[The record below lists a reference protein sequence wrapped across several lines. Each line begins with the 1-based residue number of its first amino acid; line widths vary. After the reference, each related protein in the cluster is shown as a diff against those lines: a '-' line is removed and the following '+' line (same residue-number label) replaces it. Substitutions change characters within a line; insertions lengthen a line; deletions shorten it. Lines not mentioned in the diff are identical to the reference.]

1 MTTGAAFLTALVA
14 VIIVS
19 LILMSLTDGG
29 PE

>member
-19 LILMSLTDGG
+19 LILMSLTDG
-29 PE
+29 PFE